1 MNDSPARDRLQTHE
15 VTNQPPPR
23 GDLDLWG
30 GDPALRDHAAA
41 AGADAARLADFGATM
56 GTARCARRGATRAA
70 TRPNSCLS
78 TRAGGGS
85 TRCAFTPP
93 ITI

>member
-1 MNDSPARDRLQTHE
+1 MPDTPARDRLATHE

-23 GDLDLWG
+23 GDLDLWA
-30 GDPALRDHAAA
+30 GDPALRDHGHA
-41 AGADAARLADFGATM
+41 AGADAACLGDFGARI
-56 GTARCARRGATRAA
+56 GTAEMRAAGVRRGPV
-70 TRPNSCLS
+70 RPNSCPS

-93 ITI
+93 ITN